1 MRKRSVMLTCMLL
14 LGSVG
19 TSEAGPPDAPDIVY
33 IDGLPCNSLC
43 QSYMA
48 WSRKASSMSAQAA
61 LAPRS
66 PKAHGATGMRGEASR
81 SATRARMAKQ
91 AAPNSNKMRQAQI
104 ADSQPSSNEV
114 AVSNSRTIQERATA
128 ATAAKGPGQNPEGT
142 DHSHYAEAVSPGVA
156 EKAASASPDNRDH
169 LVAILVARPEI
180 KSVSDLTNK
189 NIAVDDRQSAS
200 DANLRT
206 AIAAA
211 GAGEVRLSEGQTKAI
226 NRLISGEVSA
236 AVLTSIY
243 PEAADWLPEIAGF
256 TIFRIPLSQPPVK
269 ARLES
274 AGDSAAGSSARTT
287 QQQVAAATALAEH
300 VTAGPAAPE
309 QKANN
314 TAEKTAAAS
323 PNNTDLLVA
332 LLMARPDI
340 KSVSDLANKNVAID
354 ARQSAS
360 NAIVRTA
367 IAAAG
372 ATEVQLSEGQTAAI
386 DRLINGEVPA
396 AVLALVSPQAAEW
409 FPEIA
414 GFKILRVPLS
424 PPALQARLE
433 PAGKAAAA
441 SDTAPAKTPDSRPAG
456 GAAAGPNTGTIQQ
469 QVTAATVI
477 AEHVMGLRDAQKTAP
492 ASPNN
497 DDRVVLLMAR
507 PDIKS
512 ISDLTGKDI
521 AIEDK
526 HSASSDKVRTAIA
539 AAGAAEVQLSEGQTK
554 AIDRLIGGEVPAAV
568 LTLVYPETGFPQFEG
583 FKIFRIPLAPRS
595 VQARLETAGKA
606 AAASDTA
613 PAKIPDSRPAGG
625 AAANSNAGTIQQQV
639 TAATVIAEH
648 VMTLRDAQK
657 TTPASPN
664 NDDRVVL
671 LMARPDIKSISDLA
685 GKDIAIDDRH
695 SASSDKVRTAI
706 AAAGAAEVQLSE
718 GQTKAIDRLVG
729 GEVPAAVLTLVYPET
744 GFPQFEGFKI
754 FRIPLAPRSVQARL
768 ETAGKAAAASDT
780 APAKIPDSRP
790 AGGAAANSSTRT
802 ILEQVAAATALAEQV
817 TAAAAA
823 PEQKANNTAEKTAPA
838 SPNNEDRVALLM
850 ARPEITSVADL
861 ASKNIA
867 IDDRQSASSESVR
880 TAIAAAGASEVQ
892 LSEGQTKAISRLIG
906 GEVPAAVLTLV
917 SPEAAEWFPDIAGF
931 KIFRVPLSPRSL
943 KARL

>member
-1 MRKRSVMLTCMLL
+1 MRKKWVLLTSMLF
-14 LGSVG
+14 LGSVR
-19 TSEAGPPDAPDIVY
+19 TSEAAPLDSPDIVY

-48 WSRKASSMSAQAA
+48 WSRKASSISAHAA
-61 LAPRS
+61 FAPRF
-66 PKAHGATGMRGEASR
+66 PKARGATRMRGEGSR
-81 SATRARMAKQ
+81 SATRVRLAKP
-91 AAPNSNKMRQAQI
+91 AAPNSNDIRQAPI
-104 ADSQPSSNEV
+104 ADSQPARNAV
-114 AVSNSRTIQERATA
+114 AVSNSGTTPERVTA
-128 ATAAKGPGQNPEGT
+128 ATAAPAPEQKAGHP
-142 DHSHYAEAVSPGVA
+142 DHAEVVLPGVA
-156 EKAASASPDNRDH
+156 EKPASAPPNNRDR

-189 NIAVDDRQSAS
+189 NIAIDDRQAAS
-200 DANLRT
+200 DAHLGT

-211 GAGEVRLSEGQTKAI
+211 GAGEVQLSEGQTKAI

-256 TIFRIPLSQPPVK
+256 TIFRIPLSPAAVK

-274 AGDSAAGSSARTT
+274 AGDAAAGSNARTI
-287 QQQVAAATALAEH
+287 QQQVAAAATLAEQ
-300 VTAGPAAPE
+300 VTAAPTPD
-309 QKANN
+309 QK
-314 TAEKTAAAS
+314 ESAAS
-323 PNNTDLLVA
+323 PNNTDHLVA
-332 LLMARPDI
+332 LLMTRPDI
-340 KSVSDLANKNVAID
+340 KSVSDLANKNIAID

-414 GFKILRVPLS
+414 GYKILRIPLS
-424 PPALQARLE
+424 PVALQARLE
-433 PAGKAAAA
+433 PAG
-441 SDTAPAKTPDSRPAG
+441 
-456 GAAAGPNTGTIQQ
+456 Q
-469 QVTAATVI
+469 
-477 AEHVMGLRDAQKTAP
+477 
-492 ASPNN
+492 
-497 DDRVVLLMAR
+497 
-507 PDIKS
+507 
-512 ISDLTGKDI
+512 
-521 AIEDK
+521 
-526 HSASSDKVRTAIA
+526 A
-539 AAGAAEVQLSEGQTK
+539 AAGAA
-554 AIDRLIGGEVPAAV
+554 AD
-568 LTLVYPETGFPQFEG
+568 PE
-583 FKIFRIPLAPRS
+583 
-595 VQARLETAGKA
+595 ARK
-606 AAASDTA
+606 
-613 PAKIPDSRPAGG
+613 
-625 AAANSNAGTIQQQV
+625 IQQQV

-671 LMARPDIKSISDLA
+671 LMARPEIRSISDLA

-695 SASSDKVRTAI
+695 SASNDKVRTAI

-718 GQTKAIDRLVG
+718 GQTKAIDRLIA

-744 GFPQFEGFKI
+744 GFPQFAGFKI
-754 FRIPLAPRSVQARL
+754 FRVPLSPRPVQARL
-768 ETAGKAAAASDT
+768 ETAGNAAAGSGS
-780 APAKIPDSRP
+780 APAKVADSRP
-790 AGGAAANSSTRT
+790 AGVAAANSDART
-802 ILEQVAAATALAEQV
+802 ILEQVSAATALAEHV
-817 TAAAAA
+817 TAAAAVAA
-823 PEQKANNTAEKTAPA
+823 PEQKANTAEKTAA
-838 SPNNEDRVALLM
+838 SPPNDTDVLVALLM
-850 ARPEITSVADL
+850 ARPEIKSVSDL

-867 IDDRQSASSESVR
+867 IDDRQSASSDSVR
-880 TAIAAAGASEVQ
+880 TAIAAAGAGEVQ
-892 LSEGQTKAISRLIG
+892 LSEGQTKAISRLIS

>member
-1 MRKRSVMLTCMLL
+1 MRKRWVLLTSMLL

-19 TSEAGPPDAPDIVY
+19 ASEAQPQDSPDIVY

-48 WSRKASSMSAQAA
+48 WSRKALSITAQAA
-61 LAPRS
+61 LAPRF
-66 PKAHGATGMRGEASR
+66 PKARGATGMRGEGSR
-81 SATRARMAKQ
+81 YATRVRLAKP
-91 AAPNSNKMRQAQI
+91 AAPNSNDIRRAPI
-104 ADSQPSSNEV
+104 ADSQPASNV
-114 AVSNSRTIQERATA
+114 VGASNSGTTPERVTA
-128 ATAAKGPGQNPEGT
+128 ATAAPVPEQKAGHS
-142 DHSHYAEAVSPGVA
+142 DHAVVVLPGVA
-156 EKAASASPDNRDH
+156 EKPASASSNNGDR

-189 NIAVDDRQSAS
+189 NIAIDDRQAAS
-200 DANLRT
+200 DAHLGT

-211 GAGEVRLSEGQTKAI
+211 GAGEVQLSEGQTKAI

-243 PEAADWLPEIAGF
+243 PEAADWVPEIAGF
-256 TIFRIPLSQPPVK
+256 TIFRIPLSPSPVK

-274 AGDSAAGSSARTT
+274 AGDAAAGSNARTI
-287 QQQVAAATALAEH
+287 QQQVAAAATLAEQ
-300 VTAGPAAPE
+300 VTAAPTPD
-309 QKANN
+309 QK
-314 TAEKTAAAS
+314 ESAAS
-323 PNNTDLLVA
+323 PNNTDHLVA

-340 KSVSDLANKNVAID
+340 KSVSDLANKNIAID

-360 NAIVRTA
+360 NAMVRTA

-372 ATEVQLSEGQTAAI
+372 ATEVQLTEGQTAAI

-424 PPALQARLE
+424 PPALQARPE
-433 PAGKAAAA
+433 PAGQPAA
-441 SDTAPAKTPDSRPAG
+441 SP
-456 GAAAGPNTGTIQQ
+456 AAGPNTGTIQQ

-477 AEHVMGLRDAQKTAP
+477 AEHVMTLRDAQKTTPASPNNDDRVVLLMARPDITSISDLTGKDIAIDDKHSASSDKVRTAIAAAGAAEVQLREGQTKAIDRLIGGEVPAAVLTLVYPETGFPQFEGFKIFRIPLAPRSVQARLEPACKAAAASDNAPAKIPDSRPAGGATANSNAGTIQQQVTDAVVIAEHVMTLRDAQKTAP

-512 ISDLTGKDI
+512 ISDLAGKDI
-521 AIEDK
+521 AIDDR
-526 HSASSDKVRTAIA
+526 HSASNDRVRTALA

-595 VQARLETAGKA
+595 VQARLEPAGKA
-606 AAASDTA
+606 AAASDNA
-613 PAKIPDSRPAGG
+613 PAKIPDSRPAG
-625 AAANSNAGTIQQQV
+625 
-639 TAATVIAEH
+639 
-648 VMTLRDAQK
+648 D
-657 TTPASPN
+657 
-664 NDDRVVL
+664 
-671 LMARPDIKSISDLA
+671 
-685 GKDIAIDDRH
+685 
-695 SASSDKVRTAI
+695 
-706 AAAGAAEVQLSE
+706 
-718 GQTKAIDRLVG
+718 
-729 GEVPAAVLTLVYPET
+729 
-744 GFPQFEGFKI
+744 
-754 FRIPLAPRSVQARL
+754 
-768 ETAGKAAAASDT
+768 
-780 APAKIPDSRP
+780 
-790 AGGAAANSSTRT
+790 AAANSSTRT
-802 ILEQVAAATALAEQV
+802 ILEQVAAATALAEHV
-817 TAAAAA
+817 TAAAVAV

-838 SPNNEDRVALLM
+838 SPNNDDRVALLM

-867 IDDRQSASSESVR
+867 IDDRQSASSDSVR

-892 LSEGQTKAISRLIG
+892 LSEGQTKAISRLIS